1 MMEPIISPWT
11 IFWLQA
17 LINLDNFNHWA
28 FYFIMITNIFWI
40 IDFILVKGT
49 INKYDSYIE
58 VNPESTSNY
67 KEIQEELYLNAK
79 KEMEFLNKFKI
90 PLIVLTTFSILCI
103 IFIPS
108 KEMLVAM
115 IASSYVTPDNINA
128 ANEAFKTNLNDYV
141 NIIADAIKK

>member
-1 MMEPIISPWT
+1 MEPIISPWT

-17 LINLDNFNHWA
+17 LINLDGFNHWA
-28 FYFIMITNIFWI
+28 FYFVMITNIFWI

-67 KEIQEELYLNAK
+67 KKIQEELYLNAK

-90 PLIVLTTFSILCI
+90 PLIVLTIFSFLCI

-108 KEMLVAM
+108 KEMMIAI

-128 ANEAFKTNLNDYV
+128 ANEIFKSNLNDYV